1 MTHAY
6 WDFCSSA
13 PVVSSDNRDKA
24 SVTITMQTV
33 HRSQTLFVGVDV
45 HKDTHTA
52 VALSPFGEKI
62 FEMTIGNDA
71 EDFSALV
78 ERTQREARKRNLLP
92 SFGLED
98 VHSWGERLSEFL
110 VDEGVPVRAVAPVLV
125 DHRRSKATHP
135 EKNDSLDAHGVAE
148 VMIQRIDS
156 LPLYTVTEDAQKAK
170 QIRELSLE
178 REWLVTERSR
188 LKNQLHVL
196 LHRIYNTSY
205 RTTFRD
211 PFSQKAVRHWLRSI
225 PKTTDAIL
233 AQRTRRSLRRLGALR
248 EEVEEIEEELAT
260 LIERGGHTI
269 ATASGCGTVVA
280 AELIGEIG
288 DINRFHSPGALAKYA
303 GCAPREH
310 SSGKTI
316 RWRKTRSGNRR
327 LNRAFHRM
335 ALSQIS
341 RSGNDAARA
350 YFRRKISEGKTKA
363 QALVCLRR
371 QLVNVVWM
379 MLKHNTDYVYPQKIA

>member
-1 MTHAY
+1 
-6 WDFCSSA
+6 
-13 PVVSSDNRDKA
+13 
-24 SVTITMQTV
+24 MQTAN
-33 HRSQTLFVGVDV
+33 RRETLFVGVDV

-52 VALSPFGEKI
+52 VGLNPFGERV
-62 FEMTIGNDA
+62 FEMTIGNEA
-71 EDFSALV
+71 EDFISLV
-78 ERTQREARKRNLLP
+78 EKTNVEAEKTGLIP

-110 VDEGVPVRAVAPVLV
+110 VLEGLPVRAVAPILV
-125 DHRRSKATHP
+125 DRRRSKTTHP

-156 LPLYTVTEDAQKAK
+156 LPVYKLTEEAQKAK

-178 REWLVTERSR
+178 REWLVKERSR
-188 LKNQLHVL
+188 LKNQLHIL
-196 LHRIYNTSY
+196 LHRIHNTGY
-205 RTTFRD
+205 RAKFKD
-211 PFSQKAVRHWLRSI
+211 PFSKKALHYWMRSVL
-225 PKTTDAIL
+225 KNTDAIL
-233 AQRTRRSLRRLGALR
+233 EQRTKRALRRVLDLR
-248 EEVEEIEEELAT
+248 EEIQEIEEELETMMKENKQT
-260 LIERGGHTI
+260 LS
-269 ATASGCGTVVA
+269 TASGCGIVIA
-280 AELIGEIG
+280 AEIIGEVG
-288 DINRFHSPGALAKYA
+288 DVNRFHSPGALAKYA

-341 RSGNDAARA
+341 RSGNDAART
-350 YFRRKISEGKTKA
+350 YFKRKISEGKTKA

-379 MLKHNTDYVYPQKIA
+379 MMKHKTEYRLPAEASAQAGYPQENA

>member
-1 MTHAY
+1 
-6 WDFCSSA
+6 
-13 PVVSSDNRDKA
+13 
-24 SVTITMQTV
+24 MQTIN
-33 HRSQTLFVGVDV
+33 RSQTLFVGIDV

-52 VALSPFGEKI
+52 VGLTPFGEKV
-62 FEMTIGNDA
+62 FEMKIGNEA
-71 EDFSALV
+71 EDFISLV
-78 ERTQREARKRNLLP
+78 EKTKQEAKHNNLIP

-98 VHSWGERLSEFL
+98 VHSWGERLSSFL
-110 VDEGVPVRAVAPVLV
+110 AEEGLSVVSVAPVLV
-125 DHRRSKATHP
+125 DHRRSKTTHP
-135 EKNDSLDAHGVAE
+135 EKSDSLDAQGVAQ
-148 VMIQRIDS
+148 VMIQKIDT
-156 LPLYTVTEDAQKAK
+156 LPSYTLTEEAEKAK

-178 REWLVTERSR
+178 REWLVKERAR

-196 LHRIYNTSY
+196 LHRVHNSQY
-205 RTTFRD
+205 REKFKD
-211 PFSQKAVRHWLRSI
+211 PFSLKALRYWKRSI
-225 PKTTDAIL
+225 PKKTDDIL
-233 AQRTRRSLRRLGALR
+233 AQRTKRAIRRLLDLR
-248 EEVEEIEEELAT
+248 EEIQKIEDELSAIMKKSGQT
-260 LIERGGHTI
+260 LV
-269 ATASGCGTVVA
+269 TASGCGTVIA

-288 DINRFHSPGALAKYA
+288 DVNRFRSPGSLAKYA

-341 RSGNDAARA
+341 KSGNEAART
-350 YFRRKISEGKTKA
+350 YFKRKISEGKTKA

-379 MLKHNTDYVYPQKIA
+379 MLKRKTEFCRPVV

>member
-1 MTHAY
+1 MQ
-6 WDFCSSA
+6 
-13 PVVSSDNRDKA
+13 
-24 SVTITMQTV
+24 TIT
-33 HRSQTLFVGVDV
+33 RSQTLFVGVDV

-62 FEMTIGNDA
+62 FEMTIGNEA
-71 EDFSALV
+71 EDFISLV
-78 ERTQREARKRNLLP
+78 HKAQEEAARVGLAP

-98 VHSWGERLSEFL
+98 VHSWGERLSSFL
-110 VDEGVPVRAVAPVLV
+110 VEEGLPVRAVAPILV
-125 DHRRSKATHP
+125 DHRRQQATHP
-135 EKNDSLDAHGVAE
+135 EKNDSLDAQGVAE

-156 LPLYTVTEDAQKAK
+156 LPLYKLTEEAQKAK

-178 REWLVTERSR
+178 REWLVKERAR
-188 LKNQLHVL
+188 LKNQLHTL
-196 LHRIYNTSY
+196 LHRIHNSGY
-205 RTTFRD
+205 RARFKD
-211 PFSQKAVRHWLRSI
+211 PFSKKALRHWMRSV
-225 PKTTDAIL
+225 PKSADAIL
-233 AQRTRRSLRRLGALR
+233 AQRTKRGLRRLLDLR
-248 EEVEEIEEELAT
+248 EEIQEIEKGLTA
-260 LIERGGHTI
+260 LIEASGHTI
-269 ATASGCGTVVA
+269 ATASGCGTVIA
-280 AELIGEIG
+280 AEIIGEIG
-288 DINRFHSPGALAKYA
+288 DVSRFHAPGALAKYA

-341 RSGNDAARA
+341 RSGNDAARQ
-350 YFRRKISEGKTKA
+350 YFKRKVSEGKTKA

-379 MLKHNTDYVYPQKIA
+379 MLKHKTEYMYPQGNT

>member
-1 MTHAY
+1 
-6 WDFCSSA
+6 
-13 PVVSSDNRDKA
+13 
-24 SVTITMQTV
+24 MQTV
-33 HRSQTLFVGVDV
+33 NRSQTLFVGVDV

-52 VALSPFGEKI
+52 VGLSPFGEKV
-62 FEMTIGNDA
+62 FEMTIGNET
-71 EDFSALV
+71 EDFISLV
-78 ERTQREARKRNLLP
+78 EKTKVEAEKSGLVP

-98 VHSWGERLSEFL
+98 IHSWGERLSSFL
-110 VDEGVPVRAVAPVLV
+110 AEEGLPVRAVAPILV
-125 DHRRSKATHP
+125 DHRRQKATHP
-135 EKNDSLDAHGVAE
+135 EKSDSLDAKGVAE

-156 LPLYTVTEDAQKAK
+156 LPLYKLTEEAQKSK

-178 REWLVTERSR
+178 REWLVKERAR
-188 LKNQLHVL
+188 LKNQLHIL
-196 LHRIYNTSY
+196 LHRMHNTGY
-205 RTTFRD
+205 RAKFKD
-211 PFSQKAVRHWLRSI
+211 PFSKKALHYWMRSA
-225 PKTTDAIL
+225 PKGTDAIL
-233 AQRTRRSLRRLGALR
+233 GQRMKRAVRRLLDLR
-248 EEVEEIEEELAT
+248 EEIQEIERELV
-260 LIERGGHTI
+260 LMMKENQQTI
-269 ATASGCGTVVA
+269 STASGCGTVIA
-280 AELIGEIG
+280 AEIIGEVG

-350 YFRRKISEGKTKA
+350 YFKRKVSEGKTKA

-371 QLVNVVWM
+371 Q
-379 MLKHNTDYVYPQKIA
+379 

>member
-1 MTHAY
+1 
-6 WDFCSSA
+6 
-13 PVVSSDNRDKA
+13 
-24 SVTITMQTV
+24 MQTM

-52 VALSPFGEKI
+52 VGLSPFGEKV
-62 FEMTIGNDA
+62 FEMTIGN
-71 EDFSALV
+71 EPNDFISLV
-78 ERTQREARKRNLLP
+78 EKTKVEANKIGLIP

-98 VHSWGERLSEFL
+98 VHSWGERLSSFL
-110 VDEGVPVRAVAPVLV
+110 VEEGLPVRAVAPVLV
-125 DHRRSKATHP
+125 DRRRSKATHP
-135 EKNDSLDAHGVAE
+135 EKNDSLDAQGVAE
-148 VMIQRIDS
+148 VMIQRIDT
-156 LPLYTVTEDAQKAK
+156 LPVYTLSEEAAKAK

-178 REWLVTERSR
+178 REWLVKERAR
-188 LKNQLHVL
+188 LKNQLHIL
-196 LHRIYNTSY
+196 LHRIYNTGY
-205 RTTFRD
+205 RTKFKD
-211 PFSQKAVRHWLRSI
+211 PFSKKALRYWLRGI
-225 PKTTDAIL
+225 PKDTDAIL
-233 AQRTRRSLRRLGALR
+233 EQRTKRAARRLLDLR
-248 EEVEEIEEELAT
+248 EEIQEVEEELDALMEDGGQT
-260 LIERGGHTI
+260 LS
-269 ATASGCGTVVA
+269 TASGCGTVIA
-280 AELIGEIG
+280 AEIIGEIG

-341 RSGNDAARA
+341 RSGNGAART
-350 YFRRKISEGKTKA
+350 YFKRKISEGKTKA

-379 MLKHNTDYVYPQKIA
+379 MMKHKTEYAYPQKID